1 MDSFVTDQIETQN
14 KVGTAYSVTTSP
26 GCCYSSASTVS
37 TTYYMFP
44 IKKGCRM
51 PLFDSH
57 NSQIEVSFDASSSN
71 YRRNANY
78 SLAGAATDYADHLK
92 CTVVGNDYEYYDYGV
107 TMTYLGHA
115 CRPWSATYIPY
126 NRSCVTVSV
135 GAPTKC
141 QAQGSGTEYYC
152 QTTFNQLLCARN
164 YQPIADPSGTFQL
177 SITWQ
182 KAFYYNDARVA
193 SPAFAM
199 DTVTLST
206 GSLPATTPDH
216 YWRLVADMKSSHHI
230 ISGVVHFSPPLNN
243 FTVLVSNEWNTSLG
257 ELAHQSWALCYTY
270 NLPEAAASPLKFWC
284 ERPVSGRY
292 VAFLQG
298 AAVGR
303 LSITV
308 LQLYGEEG

>member
-126 NRSCVTVSV
+126 NRSCVT
-135 GAPTKC
+135 
-141 QAQGSGTEYYC
+141 
-152 QTTFNQLLCARN
+152 ARN
-164 YQPIADPSGTFQL
+164 YQPIANPSGTFQL